1 MSETASWVWLNGD
14 FVEREEAFLPAES
27 SGLFYGA
34 GCFETMLSERGS
46 IFRFSRH
53 FSRLL
58 EGLIYLGVKAEC
70 MPIEDRLLEVIQRL
84 LSLNSYNDVPA
95 KVRIQASLKTKGGYK
110 NDDPDQITLLIT
122 ADRALPGTS
131 VKKMIVSDTR
141 VVPKECK
148 PAHLKLSNMLHYRQA
163 AREAQKAGVDD
174 AVMLTTE
181 GLVAESSIANI
192 FWKREDK
199 IYTPSEACDILP
211 GITRNSLLELL
222 DADDDYCVTEG
233 EFQIED
239 LQKADAAWLT
249 NSVMGIVPVS
259 EINGRRFN
267 NQTSFFHQLTDRFKT
282 FKRSGG

>member
-1 MSETASWVWLNGD
+1 
-14 FVEREEAFLPAES
+14 
-27 SGLFYGA
+27 
-34 GCFETMLSERGS
+34 
-46 IFRFSRH
+46 
-53 FSRLL
+53 
-58 EGLIYLGVKAEC
+58 

-110 NDDPDQITLLIT
+110 NDDPDEITLLIT
-122 ADRALPGTS
+122 ADRALPDTS
-131 VKKMIVSDTR
+131 EKKMIVSDTR

-174 AVMLTTE
+174 AVMLTTV

-222 DADDDYCVTEG
+222 DADDDYRVKEG
-233 EFQIED
+233 EYQIED

-267 NQTSFFHQLTDRFKT
+267 NKTSFFHQLTDRFKT
-282 FKRSGG
+282 LTRSGG